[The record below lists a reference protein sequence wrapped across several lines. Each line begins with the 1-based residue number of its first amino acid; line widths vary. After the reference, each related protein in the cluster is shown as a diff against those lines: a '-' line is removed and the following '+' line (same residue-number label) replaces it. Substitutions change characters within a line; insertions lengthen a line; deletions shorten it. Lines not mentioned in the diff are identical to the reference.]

1 MAVNNVSS
9 AAIEKLLQIIID
21 VEKNTGADVSGKL
34 DTSLKGAAN
43 GLAELDATGKVPAAQ
58 LPSYVDDVVEGYFY
72 NAKFYEDSA
81 HATEITGET
90 SKIYMDLAT
99 NKIYRWSGTAFAVV
113 SETLALGT
121 TASTAFRG
129 DQGKTAYDHSQT
141 TSGNPHNV
149 TKTDIGLGNVENKSA
164 ASILGEMTNKDV
176 TGALGYT
183 PVESPSATGTSGQVL
198 KLDTSGNPVWSTD
211 NDTKYNTGNTSTPG
225 ITKLYTSTGTATDGA
240 MTQAAAKTELDKK
253 VNTTD
258 VTDITAS
265 DIETMYAALKNA

>member
-21 VEKNTGADVSGKL
+21 VEKKTGADVSGKL
-34 DTSLKGAAN
+34 DTSLKGAAG
-43 GLAELDATGKVPAAQ
+43 GLAELDESGKVPATQ

-129 DQGKTAYDHSQT
+129 DQGKAAYDHSQT
-141 TSGNPHNV
+141 TGGNPHNV

-164 ASILGEMTNKDV
+164 ASILGEMTNEDV
-176 TGALGYT
+176 TDALGYT
-183 PVESPSATGTSGQVL
+183 PVESPSAAGTSGQVL
-198 KLDTSGNPVWSTD
+198 KLDASGNPVWSTD
-211 NDTKYNTGNTSTPG
+211 NDTKYNTGNTSTAG

-240 MTQAAAKTELDKK
+240 MTQAAAKTEFDKK
-253 VNTTD
+253 VNVAD
-258 VTDITAS
+258 VTEVTA
-265 DIETMYAALKNA
+265 DAIATMYAELKNA